1 MEMKKRILFVIDSL
15 ACAGAEKSL
24 LTLLSILD
32 YNRFEVDLQL
42 FKYGCML
49 EQFIPQQVNVLPP
62 FEYSNFLDRSIAQ
75 QFLSFD
81 LKKIFSRWNYSIQL
95 RCNRNAVHADK
106 ARYYWGA
113 CKNVL
118 PKHPQK
124 YDIAVAYGQDLP
136 TFYVADNV
144 DAHVKFAWVNC
155 IFNLSETN
163 IKYQSHFYEKVDRI
177 VSVSDAAY
185 EKMKESFPEFTH
197 KMQIIRDMINAD
209 FIQQMAA
216 LEVNTGIDKSIPSL
230 LTVARLNKPQK
241 GYDIALEACKILKDR
256 GVSFKWYAI
265 GEGAYKTEMQ
275 EYINRHNLHD
285 VFVFLGTTPNPY
297 PYYKECTLYVQTS
310 RYEGFGLSIAEAR
323 ILNRP
328 VVTTEF
334 PAVYFQM
341 VPNKN
346 GIVVPQNPKDV
357 ADAIESLLHNKKL
370 YADIETYL
378 KQEKKGNVEEL
389 EKFYE
394 MVDRID

>member
-1 MEMKKRILFVIDSL
+1 MKKKILFVIDSL

-24 LTLLSILD
+24 LTLLSVLD

-49 EQFIPQQVNVLPP
+49 EQFIPQQVNVLPS
-62 FEYSNFLDRSIAQ
+62 FEYSEFLDRSLVKQ
-75 QFLSFD
+75 LLSFD
-81 LKKIFSRWNYSIQL
+81 FKKNFARWRYSVLL

-106 ARYYWGA
+106 AKFYWEA

-118 PKHPQK
+118 PKHQKK
-124 YDIAVAYGQDLP
+124 YDVAVAYGQDLP

-144 DAHVKFAWVNC
+144 DAYAKFAWVNC
-155 IFNLSETN
+155 IFNLSEAN
-163 IKYQSHFYEKVDRI
+163 IKYQSQFYEKMNNI

-197 KMQIIRDMINAD
+197 KMRIIRDMINAD
-209 FIQQMAA
+209 FIKQMAT
-216 LEVNTGIDKSIPSL
+216 LETNTGIDKSVPSL

-256 GVSFKWYAI
+256 GVQFKWYAI
-265 GEGAYKTEMQ
+265 GEGPYKAEMQ
-275 EYINRHNLHD
+275 EYIKLNDLQD

-310 RYEGFGLSIAEAR
+310 RYEGYGLSIAEAR

-346 GIVVPQNPKDV
+346 GIVVPQNPKEV
-357 ADAIESLLHNKKL
+357 ADAIESLLCNKEL
-370 YADIETYL
+370 YAAIETYL

-394 MVDRID
+394 MI